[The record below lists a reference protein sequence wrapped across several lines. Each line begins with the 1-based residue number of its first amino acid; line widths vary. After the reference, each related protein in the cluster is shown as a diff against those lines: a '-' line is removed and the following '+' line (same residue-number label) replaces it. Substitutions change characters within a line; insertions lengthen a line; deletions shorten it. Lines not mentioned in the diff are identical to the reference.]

1 MSAVAVA
8 HQAITEQDVPA
19 LALGCDVLGS
29 GGGGTTGTAR
39 LILAHH
45 LSRTG
50 PIELI
55 GEPDPDA
62 HLAGVGAY
70 GSATLMVESLPGPAV
85 FHEALRA
92 LERRHRPVHAL
103 LPLEVGGVNGVLAAL
118 VAATTGL
125 PLIDADPLGRAFSRL
140 SDTVLAAGVPLRSI
154 FFASTGGHC
163 VHLEASTGP
172 QLESVL
178 QSLLPAVGGWG
189 AVAAFPGRAADI
201 LPHAV
206 RGTISHALTLGQAL
220 HRAAA
225 GDPEP
230 LLATPGVR
238 LVFDGWVS
246 DVRRNPG
253 VQVRGVA
260 SLSQRAGH
268 RWGRQPARLDFAN
281 EYVALFVAGELQV
294 SAPDVICVV
303 DPSWRPV
310 PAEELRQSH
319 QVRVLAVAA
328 PAGLRTVQDAT
339 QAFGLAARGYHEGM
353 G

>member
-1 MSAVAVA
+1 MSAAAVA
-8 HQAITEQDVPA
+8 HQAITEQDVSA
-19 LALGCDVLGS
+19 LALGCDILGS

-45 LSRTG
+45 LAGTR
-50 PIELI
+50 PIELVAQPNP
-55 GEPDPDA
+55 EA
-62 HLAGVGAY
+62 FVAGIGAY
-70 GSATLMVESLPGPAV
+70 GSATLMLESLPGPAA
-85 FHEALRA
+85 FHQALRA
-92 LERRHRPVHAL
+92 LERRHRPVEAL

-125 PLIDADPLGRAFSRL
+125 PLVDADPLGRAFSRL

-154 FFASTGGHC
+154 FFASADGHT
-163 VHLEASTGP
+163 VHLEAGTGP

-206 RGTISHALTLGQAL
+206 RGTVSHAITLGQAL
-220 HRAAA
+220 RRAASDD
-225 GDPEP
+225 GES

-246 DVRRNPG
+246 QVRRNPG

-268 RWGRQPARLDFAN
+268 RWGRLPARLDFAN

-303 DPSWRPV
+303 DPGWAPV
-310 PAEELRQSH
+310 PAEELRQAQ
-319 QVRVLAVAA
+319 QVRVIAVAA
-328 PAGLRTVQDAT
+328 PSGLRVAQDAT
-339 QAFGLAARGYHEGM
+339 QAFGLTARGYHEGS